1 MNLGGT
7 GEAFLG
13 LAQKLSR
20 RDLPPFPLLPSF
32 SQAGSSGTLL
42 PRLLGWWQCLA
53 AHTSPSQSLPPAEVG
68 VSPVGLCHL
77 VQHVL
82 LLDDGPFVVEGQE
95 QLLGELLRHQHAPV
109 LVLPALSD

>member
-1 MNLGGT
+1 M
-7 GEAFLG
+7 
-13 LAQKLSR
+13 
-20 RDLPPFPLLPSF
+20 
-32 SQAGSSGTLL
+32 
-42 PRLLGWWQCLA
+42 
-53 AHTSPSQSLPPAEVG
+53 G